1 MQATISDLK
10 AEQLFF
16 TCLQATIPRQ
26 SKLPSPETDGKFT
39 DERQKEFFTC
49 VQLGLRAQDLAY
61 RAFVSAVQEQKK
73 SK

>member
-1 MQATISDLK
+1 MQSTISDLK

-26 SKLPSPETDGKFT
+26 TQEGSGETVTHFT
-39 DERQKEFFTC
+39 EERQKAFFTC

-73 SK
+73 AK